1 MAVNRLISV
10 DEVIRHTIQNF
21 GIENDVNEDYFID
34 YIANALQ
41 DIGSYNQLVMKEAIV
56 DIVDYRGEL
65 PCDYYK
71 LHQIG
76 SYTPSD
82 SISTTIT
89 DYNTVLPERL
99 NYTRDRITELRYLI
113 DNATENEDIVAY
125 SKELVDLEVFL
136 IESQPNT
143 VRQGN
148 SKYNTTRDK
157 SIMFSNQNLVGN
169 IEENKFNTSDFRL
182 EHNIITV
189 GFQTGFVK
197 VIYMALPIDD
207 NGYPLV
213 PENISFRNALSW
225 YIAHKLAIRGKLS
238 NKELSVQYCDRMWQR
253 YCLQAKGDAYMPDI
267 TQMQEMANEHNKIL
281 NNPNLYYQK
290 FRDLGKRQVRKNY

>member
-1 MAVNRLISV
+1 MAVNKLISV

-41 DIGSYNQLVMKEAIV
+41 DIGGYNQLVMKEAIV
-56 DIVDYRGEL
+56 DIVDYRGEM

-76 SYTPSD
+76 SYSPSD
-82 SISTTIT
+82 DITGNDFTTI
-89 DYNTVLPERL
+89 LPERL
-99 NYTRDRITELRYLI
+99 NYITDRITELKYLI
-113 DNATENEDIVAY
+113 DNATENEDLVAY
-125 SKELVDLEVFL
+125 SKELADLEVYL
-136 IESQPNT
+136 LESQPNAT
-143 VRQGN
+143 RNN
-148 SKYNTTRDK
+148 SLIGLRRDK
-157 SIMFSNQNLVGN
+157 DILFSNQNLVGN
-169 IEENKFNTSDFRL
+169 IENNKFSKSDFRL

-189 GFQTGFVK
+189 GYPTGYVK

-207 NGYPLV
+207 NGYPLI
-213 PENISFRNALSW
+213 PENISYRNAIGW

-253 YCLQAKGDAYMPDI
+253 YCLQARGDSYMPDI
-267 TQMQEMANEHNKIL
+267 SQMQEMANEHNKIL
-281 NNPNLYYQK
+281 NNPNLYYQR
-290 FRDLGKRQVRKNY
+290 FRDLGKRQVRRNY